1 MSRQDDVQLELE
13 LLQDE
18 SNFLTA
24 KEEYLASEQHTDEQI
39 EAYQALKQAFEEKR
53 TLWRTVSSMA
63 EPAEGEI
70 RPDTIEM
77 SASGI
82 EPGRKKG

>member
-1 MSRQDDVQLELE
+1 MSRQDDIDLELE

-18 SNFLTA
+18 SSFLAA
-24 KEEYLASEQHTDEQI
+24 KEEYLASEQHTPEQI
-39 EAYQALKQAFEEKR
+39 EAYQAMKQAFEEKR
-53 TLWRTVSSMA
+53 TQWRSVASMA

-77 SASGI
+77 NARGI
-82 EPGRKKG
+82 EPGGEG

>member
-1 MSRQDDVQLELE
+1 LE

-18 SNFLTA
+18 SNFLAA
-24 KEEYLASEQHTDEQI
+24 KAEFQALAPEARTEEQI
-39 EAYQALKQAFEEKR
+39 EAYQAMKQAFEEKR
-53 TLWRTVSSMA
+53 TQWRSVASMA

-77 SASGI
+77 NARGI
-82 EPGRKKG
+82 EPGGEG